1 MAALQHLLHETP
13 NPLDRVERIAEAR
26 AWALDRTGDDEV
38 VMLVTGAWSDLQVS
52 LNWREELETL
62 HVACSFDAKVP
73 APRRDEMMRLLALI
87 NEQLLHGHFDL
98 WRRDG
103 SLVFRNALVLAGGAE
118 ANDAQCEALIRLA
131 VETCQRYYPA
141 MQFVAWAGRDAG
153 EAMEA
158 SLFETVGQA

>member
-1 MAALQHLLHETP
+1 MAALQHVLHETP

-26 AWALDRTGDDEV
+26 AWALDRTGDDEA
-38 VMLVTGAWSDLQVS
+38 VMLMTGAWSDLQVS
-52 LNWREELETL
+52 LTWREELETL
-62 HVACSFDAKVP
+62 HMACSFDAKVP
-73 APRRDEMMRLLALI
+73 SPRRDEMMRLLALI

-98 WRRDG
+98 WRQDG
-103 SLVFRNALVLAGGAE
+103 SLVFRNSLVLAGGAQV
-118 ANDAQCEALIRLA
+118 NDAQCEALIRLA

>member
-1 MAALQHLLHETP
+1 MAALQALLRETP

-26 AWALDRTGDDEV
+26 SWPLDRATDDEAI
-38 VMLVTGAWSDLQVS
+38 MLVAGAWSDLQVAIE
-52 LNWREELETL
+52 WRAELETL
-62 HVACSFDAKVP
+62 HLACSFDAKVP
-73 APRRDEMMRLLALI
+73 SPRRDEMMRLLAMI

-141 MQFVAWAGRDAG
+141 VQFVAGAGRRAG
-153 EAMEA
+153 EAMDG
-158 SLFETVGQA
+158 SLFETVGEA